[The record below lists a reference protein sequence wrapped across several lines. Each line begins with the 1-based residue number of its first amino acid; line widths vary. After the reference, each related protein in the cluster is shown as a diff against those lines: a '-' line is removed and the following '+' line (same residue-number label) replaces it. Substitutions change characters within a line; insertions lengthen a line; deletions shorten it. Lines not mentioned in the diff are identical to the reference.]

1 MKITFDFETGI
12 ELTLKPENVSIAEN
26 PGQGLALV
34 TKTNEQVLG
43 LLFFPNI
50 SLATP
55 AELKARAAA
64 AKAAASVPAAPLSV
78 PIPATEEQRAVP
90 DPVAITFQQ
99 WLKSRIS

>member
-1 MKITFDFETGI
+1 MKITFDFETGM

-64 AKAAASVPAAPLSV
+64 KAAADAAALK
-78 PIPATEEQRAVP
+78 AADAAALKAAADANAANAVP
-90 DPVAITFQQ
+90 DAAGM
-99 WLKSRIS
+99 